1 MLWAYK
7 LSRPEDQTELK
18 GMWYASTQRECNRK
32 PQKIT
37 HQQRNTQ
44 FAGPVSLS
52 IVSLGCLHTCTIIA
66 TEIILKKIMTW
77 RIFTNWAIS
86 KNICMWIT
94 TKQWTNCFYFAG
106 HLISTLQQ
114 PVSLLSKHTIL
125 KQWQEPPM
133 NKHTT
138 PKNRIQQVPSLHIKK
153 SLITPRDVWNIPI

>member
-1 MLWAYK
+1 VICID
-7 LSRPEDQTELK
+7 RERERE
-18 GMWYASTQRECNRK
+18 RECNRK
-32 PQKIT
+32 TQKIT
-37 HQQRNTQ
+37 HQQRYTQ

-106 HLISTLQQ
+106 HLIGTLQQ
-114 PVSLLSKHTIL
+114 PVSLLSKHTI
-125 KQWQEPPM
+125 
-133 NKHTT
+133 
-138 PKNRIQQVPSLHIKK
+138 
-153 SLITPRDVWNIPI
+153 